1 MDKQNAIVI
10 GAGIVGLATARA
22 LSIKGYSVKVF
33 DRTEKAV
40 GASIRNF
47 GMVWPIGQ
55 PEGKLYNRASRSR
68 QIWKETCEGAGIWH
82 EAAGS
87 LHLAYHADEMQVLT
101 ELHALFNQQ
110 GRKVSL
116 LGKEEIIAQYD
127 AVNPENLIGGLHSA
141 EEMIV
146 DPREAIAKIPAYF
159 TEQFGIEFNWG
170 KCVSYIADQTV
181 YIGNEEEHEADIIF
195 VCSGQDFETLY
206 PEVFAAMPITKCKL
220 QMMRLASQ
228 PNDWRMGTSLCGGL
242 SLIHYTSFKAA
253 ASLNDLKKRYENEMS
268 EYLNW
273 GIHVMVSQNG
283 RGELTVG
290 DSHEYGLTFDPF
302 DRQFINEMVVDYLK
316 TFAQFKDWS
325 SIQTWNGIYPKLTNG
340 ETEVF
345 MSPEAGVYI
354 LNGLGG
360 AGMTLSFGL
369 AEEVVNSL

>member
-1 MDKQNAIVI
+1 MKNKQAIVI

-22 LSIKGYSVKVF
+22 LSLKGFSVKVF
-33 DRTEKAV
+33 DRTQQAV

-55 PEGKLYNRASRSR
+55 PEGKMYNRAMRSR
-68 QIWKETCEGAGIWH
+68 QIWQETCEAAGIWH

-87 LHLAYHADEMQVLT
+87 LHLGYHADEMQVLT
-101 ELHALFNQQ
+101 ELNEIFNQQ

-116 LGKEEIIAQYD
+116 LSKAEITQKYD
-127 AVNPENLIGGLHSA
+127 SVNPQNLIGGLYSP
-141 EEMIV
+141 EELIV

-159 TEQFGIEFNWG
+159 TEQFGIEFHWG
-170 KCVSYIADQTV
+170 KCVSYVADQTV

-206 PEVFAAMPITKCKL
+206 PEIFSAIPITKCKL
-220 QMMRLASQ
+220 QMMRLVTQ
-228 PNDWRMGTSLCGGL
+228 PDNWRIGTSLCGGL
-242 SLIHYTSFKAA
+242 SLIHYKSFKTAP
-253 ASLNDLKKRYENEMS
+253 SLNALKERYQNEMS
-268 EYLNW
+268 DYLDW

-283 RGELTVG
+283 RGELTIG

-302 DRQFINEMVVDYLK
+302 DKEFINEMILDYLHQ
-316 TFAQFKDWS
+316 FVHFKDWS
-325 SIQTWNGIYPKLTNG
+325 LLETWNGIYPKLTNG
-340 ETEVF
+340 ETDIF

-354 LNGLGG
+354 LNGLSG

-369 AEEVVNSL
+369 AEEVIETI